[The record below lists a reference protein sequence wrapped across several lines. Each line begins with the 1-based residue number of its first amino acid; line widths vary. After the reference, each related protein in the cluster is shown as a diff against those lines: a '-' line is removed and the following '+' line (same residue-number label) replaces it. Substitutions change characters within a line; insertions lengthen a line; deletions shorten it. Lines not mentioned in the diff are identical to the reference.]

1 MLAVIAIAFHFA
13 ISIFNVG
20 ALHGQTGDPLLRA
33 ASRTKGPLWESY
45 CFLCACIAFAV
56 SALMLLLV
64 LLLSVGG
71 EVAVGLWW
79 LGGGGATTI
88 TTVIASAYWY
98 CYCLLLLQSTAV
110 IAIAYC

>member
-1 MLAVIAIAFHFA
+1 MLAVVAIAFHFA

-20 ALHGQTGDPLLRA
+20 ALHGQTGDPLLWV
-33 ASRTKGPLWESY
+33 ASRIKGPLLGVVLFCVCVLAL
-45 CFLCACIAFAV
+45 CFAA

-79 LGGGGATTI
+79 LGGGD
-88 TTVIASAYWY
+88 YY
-98 CYCLLLLQSTAV
+98 YHCYC
-110 IAIAYC
+110 